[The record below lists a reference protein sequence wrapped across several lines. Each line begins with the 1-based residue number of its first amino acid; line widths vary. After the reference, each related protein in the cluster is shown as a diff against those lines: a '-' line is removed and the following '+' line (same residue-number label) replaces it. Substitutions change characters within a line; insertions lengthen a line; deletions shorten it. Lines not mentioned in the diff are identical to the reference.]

1 MVHTVAHTQCHTE
14 TDRHIRADIHT
25 VPNEVFASACLSQ
38 RTSHFMR
45 SRHIRP
51 LLVACAGRDQS
62 PQTHACR
69 VCAVVHA
76 LQAPVASKPAH
87 RQDGCT
93 LTLRSPCS
101 PCSCSAR
108 RSRRGS
114 VQTARTM
121 HRTRRT
127 SSPPPPRRRAAS
139 TSRAAPWWPSWR
151 KPQQRRQGMPHCLRK
166 ASPRWCGCTHE
177 GSRSGRRKIR
187 KSPGRTM
194 RSSPASACRS
204 RSGR

>member
-93 LTLRSPCS
+93 YFAQPLQSLQLLRSQVEARLS
-101 PCSCSAR
+101 PDCAHDASHQKDFFTTSSSETRSFDDVASCSLVAFLEEAAAEEAGHA
-108 RSRRGS
+108 SL
-114 VQTARTM
+114 
-121 HRTRRT
+121 
-127 SSPPPPRRRAAS
+127 PP
-139 TSRAAPWWPSWR
+139 
-151 KPQQRRQGMPHCLRK
+151 
-166 ASPRWCGCTHE
+166 E
-177 GSRSGRRKIR
+177 GI
-187 KSPGRTM
+187 
-194 RSSPASACRS
+194 AVVAWLHA
-204 RSGR
+204 